1 MIPSMRI
8 AVRANCQL
16 YPIPIHT
23 VYTKKAFRP
32 IPGARPNGSFAHT
45 AITNVPIMA
54 ANAVEVKTAPAG
66 MSSSLNIAGLMARMY
81 DIVRNVV
88 MPAIIS
94 VRMVVLAGSN
104 PKSFLS
110 MFIGCESYQNVH
122 FAAMVGI
129 A

>member
-1 MIPSMRI
+1 
-8 AVRANCQL
+8 
-16 YPIPIHT
+16 
-23 VYTKKAFRP
+23 
-32 IPGARPNGSFAHT
+32 
-45 AITNVPIMA
+45 
-54 ANAVEVKTAPAG
+54 
-66 MSSSLNIAGLMARMY
+66 MARMY